1 MTTQHPWNNWKS
13 GAKLDLTSSTTP
25 GLQICVIGC
34 RVAVPRSH
42 WSAVCLLHLP
52 VVEGLIFC
60 ISGTPHLGTSF
71 PLFHASIDYRICL
84 LPTPLYPSTVWVW
97 PECRLCCR
105 ERGHERPHTSGA
117 AAVADTG
124 DKVGRGR
131 HLDIVSTPA
140 TVCPAV
146 LVCNHGRSTGWTN
159 SSGSYNK
166 FDSEKPADEFS
177 SHSRLHQTF
186 F

>member
-1 MTTQHPWNNWKS
+1 MTSASNY
-13 GAKLDLTSSTTP
+13 AKPPPLDPGPGMEDRDKKPSQEGEEHNYHHHRPICSTALQASS
-25 GLQICVIGC
+25 
-34 RVAVPRSH
+34 
-42 WSAVCLLHLP
+42 
-52 VVEGLIFC
+52 
-60 ISGTPHLGTSF
+60 
-71 PLFHASIDYRICL
+71 DYRDIF
-84 LPTPLYPSTVWVW
+84 TPKYSTVLLW

-105 ERGHERPHTSGA
+105 ERGHGRPHTSGA

-146 LVCNHGRSTGWTN
+146 LVCNHDRTTATGHTN